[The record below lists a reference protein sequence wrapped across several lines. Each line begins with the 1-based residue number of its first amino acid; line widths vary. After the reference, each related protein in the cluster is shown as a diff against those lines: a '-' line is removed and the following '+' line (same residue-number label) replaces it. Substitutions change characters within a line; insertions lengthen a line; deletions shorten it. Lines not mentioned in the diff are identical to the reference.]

1 MTEKNETKLIQKKI
15 LRNPLMWKFRFYG
28 FFKNLRFFE
37 PYLLIMLLVY
47 FSESQF
53 PLLKIGSLILLQE
66 VFTYVFE
73 VPSGIL
79 ADKFGKKNELLICF
93 VFYII
98 SFALYFLGLG
108 ASTKYVFVLFL
119 AAAFYGLGESFRSG
133 THKAMILTWLDRNN
147 YQEYKS
153 FVYGTTRSWS
163 LVGSAI
169 NGVLSIFLIFA
180 VGAIQ
185 WIFIMAMVPYVFDF
199 ILISTYP
206 SYMNEHVES
215 EKTVLQEM
223 GQGFKD
229 IFQAFKNKN
238 LVKGVFSSSTYDA
251 IYKSIKDYIQPV
263 IKIYIAVI
271 ILNLGLDSLGLPD
284 DDLITIILGGMYTFF
299 YIFSSIASRNA
310 YRVKTLFKGAKRAMD
325 ILFYLFAGVLI
336 LNSVF
341 IWVNI
346 PVVVIFLFLFIYIF
360 ENSRRPLAVD
370 FLGDIMKKEQRATI
384 LSVEAQM
391 KSILVFIFAP
401 LFGFIADFSIPL
413 LFVIIAG
420 AIVLVNTFLLLGED
434 KVEKQETATNST

>member
-1 MTEKNETKLIQKKI
+1 MPEKNETKLIQKKI

-28 FFKNLRFFE
+28 FIKNLRFFE

-47 FSESQF
+47 FSDSQF
-53 PLLKIGSLILLQE
+53 PLLKIGTLILVQE

-79 ADKFGKKNELLICF
+79 ADKFGKKNELLFCF

-98 SFALYFLGLG
+98 SFGLYFVGLG
-108 ASTKYVFVLFL
+108 ASTRYVFILFL

-133 THKAMILTWLDRNN
+133 THKAMILTWMDKNN
-147 YQEYKS
+147 YQDFKT

-169 NGVLSIFLIFA
+169 NGVLSIFLVLA

-199 ILISTYP
+199 ILITTYP
-206 SYMNEHVES
+206 SYMNDHVKS
-215 EKTVLQEM
+215 EKTIIQEM

-229 IFQAFKNKN
+229 VFQAFKNKN
-238 LVKGVFSSSTYDA
+238 LVKGIFSSSSYDA
-251 IYKSIKDYIQPV
+251 VYKSIKDYIQPI

-271 ILNLGLDSLGLPD
+271 ILNLGLESLGLPE
-284 DDLITIILGGMYTFF
+284 DDLITIILGGMYTIF
-299 YIFSSIASRNA
+299 YIFSSIASRNS
-310 YRVKTLFKGAKRAMD
+310 YRVKTLFRSPKRAMD

-360 ENSRRPLAVD
+360 ENFRRPLAVD
-370 FLGDIMKKEQRATI
+370 FLGGIMKKEQRATI

-401 LFGFIADFSIPL
+401 LFGLIADFSIPV

-420 AIVLVNTFLLLGED
+420 VIVLANTFLLFGED
-434 KVEKQETATNST
+434 KGEKQEASAKST